1 MENVQKQLKSLGRE
15 RLVHRKED
23 GVLFNAV
30 CIAVSRK
37 HHLGSSTTSLVKGI
51 ASEWRT
57 MVQVRDNIEGFPASE
72 ACTLGPLEA
81 SKRKL
86 WVGTGDREVKKTMC
100 HEKWVTCQIHFLG
113 NWSLPIM
120 V

>member
-1 MENVQKQLKSLGRE
+1 MENVQKQMKSLGGE
-15 RLVHRKED
+15 RLVHRKRT

-37 HHLGSSTTSLVKGI
+37 HHLGSSTTSLMKGI

-57 MVQVRDNIEGFPASE
+57 MAQRDTIEGFHVSE
-72 ACTLGPLEA
+72 ACTLGPLES

-86 WVGTGDREVKKTMC
+86 WVGTGDKGVKKTMC

-113 NWSLPIM
+113 NWSPPIM